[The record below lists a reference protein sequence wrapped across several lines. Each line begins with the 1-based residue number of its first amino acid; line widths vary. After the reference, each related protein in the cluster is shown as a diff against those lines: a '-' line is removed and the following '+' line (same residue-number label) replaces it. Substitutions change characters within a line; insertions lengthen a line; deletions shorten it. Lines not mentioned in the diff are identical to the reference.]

1 MQVLI
6 WVIYWVMVLVIINI
20 RVLLV
25 PIYIYINTIPSIL
38 LSLLIILL
46 SMYLILIILLLLSLF
61 YTVNPLQFL
70 IINLMIRNRFYIGT
84 INTFFIN
91 WSRWGQTLHRYY
103 LYFRDNGLVT
113 IFNDDVLFVHV
124 LLYYF
129 CLSIFIYI
137 MSMIIMIGF
146 NLYCIFTMLYTYK
159 IAKSNSGQEH
169 EYVVMEIKH
178 CQTQY
183 VNVPATI
190 YDI

>member
-1 MQVLI
+1 MFFMFFMMMLLRSFI
-6 WVIYWVMVLVIINI
+6 EFFMLDYFRLFIYY
-20 RVLLV
+20 R
-25 PIYIYINTIPSIL
+25 
-38 LSLLIILL
+38 
-46 SMYLILIILLLLSLF
+46 LLLLNIIITVS
-61 YTVNPLQFL
+61 YTH
-70 IINLMIRNRFYIGT
+70 LMIRSNRFHIGT

-159 IAKSNSGQEH
+159 IAKSNRGQEH